1 MRYALGVTDAVQR
14 LGAEGLPALVHG
26 PCQALQGAHRRRH
39 AADLRKERR
48 RFPRRAVT
56 HHQQTELSR
65 RPRQVIV
72 DETQALV
79 DRHRR

>member
-1 MRYALGVTDAVQR
+1 MLTDGVMPPIFAKN
-14 LGAEGLPALVHG
+14 
-26 PCQALQGAHRRRH
+26 
-39 AADLRKERR
+39 AAAS
-48 RFPRRAVT
+48 PRRAVT

>member
-1 MRYALGVTDAVQR
+1 MEPLREDWRDVQTAVQR
-14 LGAEGLPALVHG
+14 LTADGKKKEARDLVREF
-26 PCQALQGAHRRRH
+26 HRK
-39 AADLRKERR
+39 LCKERR